1 MQQLC
6 FRQAIS
12 NGVFSCPSPPAP
24 LAAARARAHTRS
36 CIAAVFQQVG
46 SASPDSAIMPWRLP
60 DQAGR
65 EAVLPQAKRVL
76 AVVFLQ
82 AGSATHRPMLG
93 KRNLARPTLGPTQDV
108 EEEAE
113 LSEQSAPDR
122 SAFSHSTPPAAV
134 TLMEIASPFSSA
146 TYVATARL

>member
-1 MQQLC
+1 
-6 FRQAIS
+6 
-12 NGVFSCPSPPAP
+12 
-24 LAAARARAHTRS
+24 
-36 CIAAVFQQVG
+36 
-46 SASPDSAIMPWRLP
+46 
-60 DQAGR
+60 
-65 EAVLPQAKRVL
+65 VLPQAKRVL

-93 KRNLARPTLGPTQDV
+93 KRNLTPSALGPTQDV

-113 LSEQSAPDR
+113 LSEQSEPDR